1 MEVRVIH
8 DNFNKTYKVG
18 EFLSGTIKITT
29 KERSI
34 DINSISLTL
43 TGTLTIKNPRTT
55 PSTITTT
62 KFFTQTHPVSEKTR
76 A

>member
-1 MEVRVIH
+1 MEVRIIH

-18 EFLSGTIKITT
+18 EYLSGSVSIKT
-29 KERSI
+29 KERAI
-34 DINSISLTL
+34 DINSISITL

-55 PSTITTT
+55 PSTVTTS
-62 KFFTQTHPVSEKTR
+62 KFFTQTYPISEKTR